1 MDYGQMFSALG
12 PVSDEDLNRG
22 SASSGQTLP
31 NAGYYNTFSNDLPWE
46 EAWKGFK
53 SRPILYNIEGYM
65 SPYTSD
71 NWTKTNVM
79 LADMDDRLRIPI
91 VEDRIDPNRILNA
104 ELNSLNV
111 LAADQAKTLKMF
123 ERRFNE
129 SITEKGKYG
138 LTEEDIEAM
147 AAITS
152 ARAAIVSITK
162 ERSAIK
168 KNMAELKIKQAANS
182 GAVAASNAPQ
192 AGKPGDNTDFGLLM
206 LDNIF
211 KTPDAPVP
219 GSIPTTSVGY
229 TQTTGVGAADIIDA
243 VVPEVAEGV
252 RNEANGITIYAV
264 ADNNTSDDF
273 VFEAYDKNGVYVPD
287 VSIAPDLKVVQV
299 NRESDEVIDNRNQ
312 VVPIKYRDS
321 E

>member
-22 SASSGQTLP
+22 YVSSGQTLP

-79 LADMDDRLRIPI
+79 LAGMDDRTRIPI
-91 VEDRIDPNRILNA
+91 VEERIDPNRIFNA

-123 ERRFNE
+123 ERRFQE
-129 SITEKGKYG
+129 SITEKGKFG

-152 ARAAIVSITK
+152 ARSAITSITK

-168 KNMAELKIKQAANS
+168 KSIAELKIKQAANS

-219 GSIPTTSVGY
+219 GNIPTTSVGY
-229 TQTTGVGAADIIDA
+229 TQTTGIGAADIIDA

-312 VVPIKYRDS
+312 IVPIKYRDS

>member
-1 MDYGQMFSALG
+1 M
-12 PVSDEDLNRG
+12 
-22 SASSGQTLP
+22 
-31 NAGYYNTFSNDLPWE
+31 
-46 EAWKGFK
+46 
-53 SRPILYNIEGYM
+53 
-65 SPYTSD
+65 
-71 NWTKTNVM
+71 
-79 LADMDDRLRIPI
+79 
-91 VEDRIDPNRILNA
+91 
-104 ELNSLNV
+104 SLNV

-182 GAVAASNAPQ
+182 GAVAASNASQ
-192 AGKPGDNTDFGLLM
+192 VGKPGDNTDFGLLM

-243 VVPEVAEGV
+243 VVSALLATEKTQTWMIAGKIIN
-252 RNEANGITIYAV
+252 RH
-264 ADNNTSDDF
+264 
-273 VFEAYDKNGVYVPD
+273 NGV
-287 VSIAPDLKVVQV
+287 SSFIAIMRQ
-299 NRESDEVIDNRNQ
+299 
-312 VVPIKYRDS
+312 
-321 E
+321 